1 MQKFTSK
8 QNPKAFISLLPHN
21 IKKRYNIWE
30 ENTVD
35 KSVQSSH
42 LKNCYSL
49 EEAIE
54 TAQAYQKHSDMI
66 NPKGK
71 FIYHVDVEILVV
83 DSSNTSIMQDGDIAY
98 ALTVY
103 PSVEE
108 FDKLEVL

>member
-1 MQKFTSK
+1 MQYSNKPTPKTFT
-8 QNPKAFISLLPHN
+8 SLLPHN

-42 LKNCYSL
+42 LKDCLSL

-54 TAQAYQKHSDMI
+54 IAQAYQKYSDMI
-66 NPKGK
+66 NSKGK
-71 FIYHVDVEILVV
+71 FIYHVDIEILVV
-83 DSSNTSIMQDGDIAY
+83 DSSNTSLMQDGDIAY

-103 PSVEE
+103 PTVRE
-108 FDKLEVL
+108 FDKLGIL

>member
-1 MQKFTSK
+1 MQKFTK
-8 QNPKAFISLLPHN
+8 NQQPKTFISLLPHN

-30 ENTVD
+30 ENIVD

-42 LKNCYSL
+42 LQDCPSL

-54 TAQAYQKHSDMI
+54 VAKAYQKHSDMI

-83 DSSNTSIMQDGDIAY
+83 DSQNNSIMQDGDIAY

-103 PSVEE
+103 PKLEE
-108 FDKLEVL
+108 FDKLEIL